1 MIKNVKHVLGISGG
15 KDSAALAI
23 YLNNNYPELEIDYYS
38 CDTGHELSETYDLIE
53 NLEIY
58 LGKQIHKITGKLI
71 YPSKKTTIEER
82 LHDLRTEEDFRFD
95 ADNKKQTPFDL
106 FLDKYGGYLPSNLSR
121 WCTKN
126 MKLQPFEY
134 ILGDDPA
141 ISYVGIRGDED
152 REGYISKKKNVQSIF
167 PFRKNIWSEDV
178 INAVLKNDNIP
189 FIANLF
195 KETCFDKNKDRILEI
210 VQTPLSPNYD
220 RRTKLGFLLDSSV
233 IDFNKVV
240 YQYLKTTTYPL
251 AYVDNFPLIE
261 NEDVLVRDDI
271 FNILEESG
279 VGIPA
284 YYNKREYKVE
294 IDGEIKTGYYSRS
307 RSGCFFC
314 FYQQKIEWVWLY
326 ENHPSLFTEAM
337 KYEKEGFTWQQGET
351 LEQLCSEERR
361 ESIKREHYTRIQR
374 QKVNFQSPNLVDI
387 LTDSDEWEIDW
398 EEEEGK
404 GCAACFI

>member
-1 MIKNVKHVLGISGG
+1 MIKTVKHVLGISGG

-71 YPSKKTTIEER
+71 YPSKKSTIEER
-82 LHDLRTEEDFRFD
+82 IHDLRTEEDFRFD
-95 ADNKKQTPFDL
+95 SDNKKKTPFDL

-178 INAVLKNDNIP
+178 INALLKNENMP

-195 KETCFDKNKDRILEI
+195 KETCFHKNKDRILEI
-210 VQTPLSPNYD
+210 VQTPISPTYD

-240 YQYLKTTTYPL
+240 YQYLKTTNYPL

-261 NEDVLVRDDI
+261 NEEVLVRDDI

-284 YYNKREYKVE
+284 YYNKREYRVE

-326 ENHPSLFTEAM
+326 ENHPNLFTEAM

-361 ESIKREHYTRIQR
+361 ESIKREHYTRIQK
-374 QKVNFQSPNLVDI
+374 QKANFQSPNLVDI